1 MEGDSGTNKKDTGAS
16 PGTDSSTHP
25 DSGTGYTFTTFDG
38 PGGSPTTA
46 NGINSKGTVVGF
58 TTANMINSNFL
69 RTSGGTFSA
78 LDIGDPAGMANAVD
92 TAGDVVGVAN
102 GEAFLLKSGM
112 TPTALMPPGATSSVA
127 LGINDNGV
135 IVGQFVN
142 AAGVTPGFIYDG
154 TTYTTVTPTAQST
167 VTNLQGVNTQ
177 GTAVGFYSEGDG
189 GTVQHG
195 FSYDMGSKAVTLLA
209 DPATA
214 RITSGGLAL
223 TQFLGVNDSGQAV
236 GYYQTTNGSQY
247 GFLYDL
253 TSETYTFVDDSDA
266 APVAGVQ
273 VTQITGIDNAG
284 EITGFFVDSSGA
296 QHGFV
301 GAPK

>member
-1 MEGDSGTNKKDTGAS
+1 MATYQYTWTGGGDGVRWNDPNNWYDSQNPTQPSVPPAS
-16 PGTDSSTHP
+16 
-25 DSGTGYTFTTFDG
+25 
-38 PGGSPTTA
+38 
-46 NGINSKGTVVGF
+46 
-58 TTANMINSNFL
+58 
-69 RTSGGTFSA
+69 
-78 LDIGDPAGMANAVD
+78 ANAVIA
-92 TAGDVVGVAN
+92 T
-102 GEAFLLKSGM
+102 
-112 TPTALMPPGATSSVA
+112 GAQ
-127 LGINDNGV
+127 INDNGV